1 MNFEVIFRL
10 KGKELARYQFQA
22 EAQVDFET
30 GVTYAIE
37 MLRQEHP
44 EIDLLGDGMFMQVQ
58 KAGEDDA

>member
-1 MNFEVIFRL
+1 
-10 KGKELARYQFQA
+10 LARYEFPA

-44 EIDLLGDGMFMQVQ
+44 EIDLLDDGMFMQVQ
-58 KAGEDDA
+58 KAREDDA